1 LLLADFPLK
10 NKPLLAVRAKQI
22 TKRKITSG
30 HAPVA
35 RMLGPARPVVRYLYV
50 PHPGQ
55 LYLVFVWLDH
65 LDLGD
70 VGSGHKTTTPTAHI
84 KIQKPIRMQEIM
96 TVIMLIIG
104 QITTAT

>member
-1 LLLADFPLK
+1 MLLADFPLK

-35 RMLGPARPVVRYLYV
+35 RMLGPARQVVRYLYV

-70 VGSGHKTTTPTAHI
+70 VGSGHKPEAGQIMTTTRSPLQHEVS
-84 KIQKPIRMQEIM
+84 R
-96 TVIMLIIG
+96 LSG
-104 QITTAT
+104 